1 MYIDLEGSDDDIF
14 SGANDKGSKGREKDD
29 NNHEYTQAGENTRDY
44 KEFCEKIEDLNED
57 DYEEF
62 CEKIEDLN
70 EDDYEEFCEKAAN
83 EDELHSLH
91 SASEDDVSYPEFN
104 ESSSFASPQLCMGM
118 KFSSHIIFR
127 RALKEWAIRNGFGF
141 KLLKNTSTRIT
152 AICHH
157 LCGFKVHASKLR
169 DSTTFQIKTFNPKHS
184 CPRDF
189 HNNLVDSTYIS
200 QKFIEDLRDNPT
212 WVVNA
217 MQKKIQRDLG
227 VEVSLQRCYR
237 ARRKTKKVIEGDVKE
252 QYRRLHDYA
261 TTIMKFNPGSCMK
274 IKTFLADSPIIQN
287 EQNEEILT
295 PIPKQICVFEYMYV
309 RFAAQ
314 KQGFFAGVR
323 PWIGLDGCHLKTPM
337 GGQLL
342 CAVGRDGNENMFP
355 LAIGLVDIEEK
366 ASWLWFIKLLL
377 DDFGK
382 PEDCGWGLIEA
393 FKEVGL
399 GVEHRHCMK
408 HLYDNYKVHLR
419 SIEYKKELWAVT
431 SAGSMAQFEYRVTK
445 LKEFDTN
452 AYDWVMRS
460 EPKTWAR
467 AFFSTHVK
475 CEALQNN
482 ICESF
487 NAYILKAR
495 DIPILSMFEWIRR
508 RILKRF
514 HVKYTAMLKYKG
526 DICPNAQDTL
536 EKLKFESRNCF
547 CTLVGERRYE
557 VDFYDTTNVVNLI
570 HQSCTCRMWELSG
583 IPCKHAVSAIYTN
596 REQPEK
602 YVHKYFHKD
611 TYFSIYNYVLH
622 PLPGQ
627 YDWEKTNLPDIQ
639 PAMVRK
645 PAGKPKKRRIRA
657 IDEPRNPFKLTRA
670 GGTVYC
676 GNCKQKGHNVRG
688 CKAALTRDTPWQRRQ
703 RLSRAKKM
711 GEQNINERHNV
722 TQSTSTTGP
731 PSSKNGKKYG

>member
-44 KEFCEKIEDLNED
+44 KEFCEKIEDLNKD

-104 ESSSFASPQLCMGM
+104 ESSNFASPQLCMGM

-157 LCGFKVHASKLR
+157 LCGFKVHA
-169 DSTTFQIKTFNPKHS
+169 I
-184 CPRDF
+184 
-189 HNNLVDSTYIS
+189 
-200 QKFIEDLRDNPT
+200 
-212 WVVNA
+212 
-217 MQKKIQRDLG
+217 
-227 VEVSLQRCYR
+227 
-237 ARRKTKKVIEGDVKE
+237 
-252 QYRRLHDYA
+252 
-261 TTIMKFNPGSCMK
+261 
-274 IKTFLADSPIIQN
+274 
-287 EQNEEILT
+287 
-295 PIPKQICVFEYMYV
+295 
-309 RFAAQ
+309 
-314 KQGFFAGVR
+314 
-323 PWIGLDGCHLKTPM
+323 
-337 GGQLL
+337 
-342 CAVGRDGNENMFP
+342 GRDGNENMFP

-377 DDFGK
+377 DDFG
-382 PEDCGWGLIEA
+382 
-393 FKEVGL
+393 
-399 GVEHRHCMK
+399 
-408 HLYDNYKVHLR
+408 
-419 SIEYKKELWAVT
+419 
-431 SAGSMAQFEYRVTK
+431 SMAQFEYRVTK

-452 AYDWVMRS
+452 AYDW
-460 EPKTWAR
+460 
-467 AFFSTHVK
+467 
-475 CEALQNN
+475 
-482 ICESF
+482 
-487 NAYILKAR
+487 AR

-526 DICPNAQDTL
+526 DICSNAQDTL

-547 CTLVGERRYE
+547 CTLVG
-557 VDFYDTTNVVNLI
+557 
-570 HQSCTCRMWELSG
+570 

-602 YVHKYFHKD
+602 
-611 TYFSIYNYVLH
+611 
-622 PLPGQ
+622 
-627 YDWEKTNLPDIQ
+627 
-639 PAMVRK
+639 K

-731 PSSKNGKKYG
+731 PSSKNGQKWLMKECAASTSQPTISTIDNV